1 MVYSVYRIGVGWCQG
16 AHAGVRG
23 SDVFFLTKKMNSGQ
37 FVAFRKTTGYR
48 SLCSPLPLSFTAISL
63 TWSDDVSDGAHA
75 WTRVY
80 IVFIISLGT
89 VN

>member
-1 MVYSVYRIGVGWCQG
+1 MVCSVYRIGVGWCQG

-23 SDVFFLTKKMNSGQ
+23 SDIFVFTKKMNSGQ
-37 FVAFRKTTGYR
+37 FVACRGTSGYR
-48 SLCSPLPLSFTAISL
+48 LLCSPLPLGLSAISL
-63 TWSDDVSDGAHA
+63 TWSDDVSDEAHA

-80 IVFIISLGT
+80 IVFIISLGI